1 MLAGK
6 EGGGHKLL
14 RIFHRW
20 MRVGKGETLQS
31 CILHLARMGKG
42 KGEGFLKKTRVTF
55 SSGRSFGFVEL
66 YSKLRRVFD
75 RATVKSK

>member
-31 CILHLARMGKG
+31 CILHLARCRG
-42 KGEGFLKKTRVTF
+42 GER
-55 SSGRSFGFVEL
+55 GRFFEKNARNFFERPQFRIRQVI
-66 YSKLRRVFD
+66 
-75 RATVKSK
+75 

>member
-14 RIFHRW
+14 WIFHRW

-31 CILHLARMGKG
+31 CILHLARD
-42 KGEGFLKKTRVTF
+42 GERER
-55 SSGRSFGFVEL
+55 GRFFE
-66 YSKLRRVFD
+66 KNARNFFERPQFRIRRVI
-75 RATVKSK
+75 

>member
-6 EGGGHKLL
+6 EGGRHKLL

-31 CILHLARMGKG
+31 CILHLARD
-42 KGEGFLKKTRVTF
+42 GERER
-55 SSGRSFGFVEL
+55 GRFFE
-66 YSKLRRVFD
+66 KNARNFFERPQFRRIRRVI
-75 RATVKSK
+75 